1 MRENVPPLQGSSC
14 RTVRRCLLSGFSLRF
29 FNPSTNYHNN
39 IPDIGDGSSM
49 EQQFI
54 RNVAIIA
61 HVDHGKTTLV
71 DQLFRQSG
79 MFRDNQQVAER
90 LMDSMDL
97 ERERGITIASKNGTY
112 TYGDYQINIIDTPGH
127 ADFGG
132 QVERVLRMAD
142 GAVLLVDAQEGPMP
156 QTFFVVKKALAAGL
170 PILVVINKIDKPAA
184 RCDWAVDQ
192 VFGLLDR
199 LGAPDNILDF
209 PVVYASAKAGFAI
222 TEPDAPV
229 VPGAGMQAV
238 SEMIV
243 NHVPPPS
250 GSMDAPLQLQISTID
265 YSPYLGRLGI
275 GKLVNGRLD
284 LRTPLAVA
292 RRDGSIAPV
301 RINKIFGFNGSAKVP
316 VDSAVVGDIVA
327 VAGMED
333 VTVGVTFTDPND
345 PRPLPLIEID
355 PPTISMNFIPNDSP
369 FAGQDGKYV
378 TSRHLE
384 ERLSRETLSD
394 VALQVEP
401 LTEAVGYRV
410 SGRGELHLSIL
421 IEKMRRE
428 DYEFQVTRPQVIMR
442 EVDGQLMEPYEE
454 LSVDVDEQFQGVV
467 IEKLGKLKGVLTD
480 MQVERE
486 MTRMKF
492 KVPTRGLLGYRSV
505 FMTDTRGMGVMNYIF
520 AEWGPY
526 AGEIQNRIN
535 GVMIVKEPCATVAYA
550 LFNLQERG
558 KLFLGAGIDV
568 YPGMIIGEHCRPADL
583 IVNPAKG
590 KKLTNMRASGSD
602 EAVILT
608 PPVAMSLEDCISYI
622 NDDEL
627 VEITPKA
634 IRLRKKKD
642 AKIRG

>member
-1 MRENVPPLQGSSC
+1 
-14 RTVRRCLLSGFSLRF
+14 
-29 FNPSTNYHNN
+29 
-39 IPDIGDGSSM
+39 M
-49 EQQFI
+49 EQQYI

-97 ERERGITIASKNGTY
+97 ERERGITIASKNGSY
-112 TYGDYQINIIDTPGH
+112 LHGDYRINIIDTPGH

-156 QTFFVVKKALAAGL
+156 QTFFVVKKALAARL

-192 VFGLLDR
+192 VFDLLVR
-199 LGAPDNILDF
+199 LGAPDSTLDF
-209 PVVYASAKAGFAI
+209 PVAYASAKSGYAI
-222 TEPDAPV
+222 NSLDEAVTPET
-229 VPGAGMQAV
+229 GMRAI
-238 SEMIV
+238 SDMIV
-243 NHVPPPS
+243 AHVPPPS
-250 GSMDAPLQLQISTID
+250 GSPDAPLQLQINTID
-265 YSPYLGRLGI
+265 YSPYMGRLGI

-284 LRTPLAVA
+284 LRTNLVVA
-292 RRDGSIAPV
+292 RRDGSISPV
-301 RINKIFGFNGSAKVP
+301 RINKIFAFAGDQKVP
-316 VDSAVVGDIVA
+316 TDSASTGDIVA
-327 VAGMED
+327 VAGMDD

-369 FAGQDGKYV
+369 FAGQDGKFV
-378 TSRHLE
+378 TSRHIE
-384 ERLSRETLSD
+384 ERLSRETLGD

-401 LTEAVGYRV
+401 LTDAVGFRV
-410 SGRGELHLSIL
+410 AGRGELHLSIL

-428 DYEFQVTRPQVIMR
+428 GYEFQVTRPHVIMR
-442 EVDGQLMEPYEE
+442 EVDGQTLEPYEE
-454 LSVDVDEQFQGVV
+454 LSVDVDEQYQGVV
-467 IEKLGKLKGVLTD
+467 IEKLGKLKGVLLD

-492 KVPTRGLLGYRSV
+492 KVPTRGLLGYRST

-520 AEWGPY
+520 AEWGPH

-535 GVMIVKEPCATVAYA
+535 GVMLVKEPCTTVAYA

-558 KLFLGAGIDV
+558 KLFLGAGVDV

-608 PPVAMSLEDCISYI
+608 PPIDMSLEDCISYI

>member
-1 MRENVPPLQGSSC
+1 
-14 RTVRRCLLSGFSLRF
+14 
-29 FNPSTNYHNN
+29 
-39 IPDIGDGSSM
+39 M
-49 EQQFI
+49 EQKYI

-90 LMDSMDL
+90 MMDSMDL

-112 TYGDYQINIIDTPGH
+112 IYGDYYINIIDTPGH

-156 QTFFVVKKALAAGL
+156 QTFFVVKKALAANL

-192 VFGLLDR
+192 VFDLLAR
-199 LGAPDNILDF
+199 LGAPDRTLDF
-209 PVVYASAKAGFAI
+209 PVVYASSKAGYALNDPS
-222 TEPDAPV
+222 EPVTPQT
-229 VPGAGMQAV
+229 GMRAV

-243 NHVPPPS
+243 QHVQSPA
-250 GSMDAPLQLQISTID
+250 GSPDAPLQLQINTID

-275 GKLVNGRLD
+275 GRIINGRLD
-284 LRTPLAVA
+284 LRTSLAVA
-292 RRDGSIAPV
+292 RLDGSISPV
-301 RINKIFGFNGSAKVP
+301 RINKIFAYRGDQKVP
-316 VDSAVVGDIVA
+316 VDCASTGEIVA

-333 VTVGVTFTDPND
+333 VTVGVTFTDPAD

-384 ERLSRETLSD
+384 ERLSRETLAD

-401 LTEAVGYRV
+401 LTDAVGYRV

-428 DYEFQVTRPQVIMR
+428 EYEFQVTRPQVIMR
-442 EVDGQLMEPYEE
+442 EVDGQTMEPYEE
-454 LSVDVDEQFQGVV
+454 LSVDVDEQYQGVV
-467 IEKLGKLKGVLTD
+467 IEKLGKLKGILLD
-480 MQVERE
+480 MQVGGE

-492 KVPTRGLLGYRSV
+492 KVPTRGLLGYRST
-505 FMTDTRGMGVMNYIF
+505 FLTDTRGMGVMNYIF
-520 AEWGPY
+520 SEWGPF
-526 AGEIQNRIN
+526 AGEIQNRVN
-535 GVMIVKEPCATVAYA
+535 GVMIVKEPSTTVAYA
-550 LFNLQERG
+550 LFNLQDRG
-558 KLFLGAGIDV
+558 RLFVGPGVDT

-608 PPVAMSLEDCISYI
+608 PPVEMSLEDCIAYI

>member
-1 MRENVPPLQGSSC
+1 
-14 RTVRRCLLSGFSLRF
+14 
-29 FNPSTNYHNN
+29 
-39 IPDIGDGSSM
+39 M
-49 EQQFI
+49 EQKYI

-112 TYGDYQINIIDTPGH
+112 LYGDYRINIIDTPGH

-156 QTFFVVKKALAAGL
+156 QTFFVVKKALAANL

-192 VFGLLDR
+192 VFDLLAR
-199 LGAPDNILDF
+199 LGAPDRTLDF
-209 PVVYASAKAGFAI
+209 PVVYASSKAGYALNDPS
-222 TEPDAPV
+222 EPVTPQT
-229 VPGAGMQAV
+229 GMRAV

-243 NHVPPPS
+243 RHVQPPA
-250 GSMDAPLQLQISTID
+250 GSPEAPLQLQINTID

-275 GKLVNGRLD
+275 GRIVNGCLD
-284 LRTPLAVA
+284 LRTSLAVA
-292 RRDGSIAPV
+292 RLDGSIAPV
-301 RINKIFGFNGSAKVP
+301 RINKIFAYRGDQKVP
-316 VDSAVVGDIVA
+316 VDCASTGEIVA

-333 VTVGVTFTDPND
+333 VTVGVTFTDPAD

-384 ERLSRETLSD
+384 ERLSREVLAD

-401 LTEAVGYRV
+401 LTDAVGYRV

-428 DYEFQVTRPQVIMR
+428 EYEFQVTRPQVIMR
-442 EVDGQLMEPYEE
+442 EVDGQTMEPYEE
-454 LSVDVDEQFQGVV
+454 LSVDVDEQYQGVV
-467 IEKLGKLKGVLTD
+467 IEKLGKLKGILLD
-480 MQVERE
+480 MQVGGE

-492 KVPTRGLLGYRSV
+492 KVPTRGLLGYRST
-505 FMTDTRGMGVMNYIF
+505 FLTDTRGMGVMNYIF
-520 AEWGPY
+520 SEWGPF
-526 AGEIQNRIN
+526 AGEIQNRVN
-535 GVMIVKEPCATVAYA
+535 GVMIVKEPSTTVAYA
-550 LFNLQERG
+550 LFNLQDRG
-558 KLFLGAGIDV
+558 RLFVGPGVDT

-608 PPVAMSLEDCISYI
+608 PPVEMSLEDCIAYI